1 MADAMALPYLRRC
14 DLFHDFSDA
23 ALRALLPYFH
33 QLAGSPGDRLY
44 SQGEPST
51 GLYVIVEGVCVT
63 LVTAPDGTH
72 HDVRTL
78 EESESFGELG
88 LVLRGERLLS
98 VEART
103 DVRLLALDLES
114 FRVLKAQ
121 NPDLCLMLIMSI
133 VRRFGRVVDDSREL
147 FQRML
152 LRRLSGTDEY
162 SS

>member
-1 MADAMALPYLRRC
+1 
-14 DLFHDFSDA
+14 
-23 ALRALLPYFH
+23 LPYFH

-44 SQGEPST
+44 SQGDASG
-51 GLYVIVEGVCVT
+51 GLYVILEGVCVT
-63 LVTAPDGTH
+63 LVAAPDGTQH
-72 HDVRTL
+72 EVK
-78 EESESFGELG
+78 EIQESESFGELG

-103 DVRLLALDLES
+103 NVRLLALDLDS
-114 FRVLKAQ
+114 FRMLKTQ

-152 LRRLSGTDEY
+152 LRQVSGVDEY
-162 SS
+162 TT